1 VQESINFAPLVF
13 LIRFVEGAQ
22 RWALFLFL
30 KKKNKIF
37 LLKCISYNIYIYL
50 CFIKQLK
57 IKIMKAKIEF
67 NTKFGGIAEREIPF
81 TDTIDAESQFK
92 EIISKMPNFI
102 KRSWASIET
111 ENWSLQSHHI
121 IECEGNFWLAM
132 EIKL

>member
-30 KKKNKIF
+30 QKKNKIF
-37 LLKCISYNIYIYL
+37 LLKCFSYNIYIYL
-50 CFIKQLK
+50 CFVKQLK